1 MNASSAQLHAAAAAD
16 LSDGEADLDIADL
29 HPSLRDPALESMN
42 FLNEVAGRFPQAVS
56 FAAGRPTERFF
67 DLDAVP
73 RYLQRFVRHL
83 REDKGASD
91 AQARRLLLQYGRTK
105 GIIHELLAKNLAVD
119 EGIAIDPEAVVVT
132 VGCQEA
138 MFLALRALCG
148 GPGDVVL
155 AVSPCYVGLTGA
167 ARLLDREVWLVNED
181 QRGIDLE
188 HLVRQIQA
196 ARAAGKRPRAL
207 YVTPD
212 FANPSGASLD
222 LEQRKALLAVAQEHD
237 ILLLEDNPYGLFQAA
252 DGQRVPTLKALD
264 QHRRVIY
271 LGSLA
276 KTCFPGVRI
285 GYAVA
290 DQRVRGM
297 DGQVGLLADE
307 LSKIKS
313 MLTVNTSPLA
323 QAIAGGKLLEHGCS
337 LVAAN
342 TGEIGVYRENLRRML
357 DGLAARFPAGG
368 AHGLSW
374 NTPKGGFFVVVTVPF
389 VADGAALLTSAG
401 EHGVLWTPM
410 SDFYAGSGGRHQL
423 RLSLSAVTPEQIEK
437 GLDRFAGFVAQMR
450 EHSPAG

>member
-1 MNASSAQLHAAAAAD
+1 MNAHATDIATAD
-16 LSDGEADLDIADL
+16 IDVADL
-29 HPSLRDPALESMN
+29 HPSLRDPALEAMN
-42 FLNEVAGRFPQAVS
+42 FLNEVSGRFPEAVS

-73 RYLQRFVRHL
+73 RHLQRFIDHL
-83 REDKGASD
+83 RQDKGASE

-105 GIIHELLAKNLAVD
+105 GIINELLARHLAVD
-119 EGIAIDPEAVVVT
+119 EGMDVDPESIVVT

-148 GPGDVVL
+148 QPEDVVL

-167 ARLLDREVWLVNED
+167 ARLLDREIWLVDESE
-181 QRGIDLE
+181 RGIDLD
-188 HLVRQIQA
+188 HLVRQIRA

-222 LEQRKALLAVAQEHD
+222 LADRQALLAIAQEHG
-237 ILLLEDNPYGLFQAA
+237 ILLLEDNPYGLFQAV
-252 DGQRVPTLKALD
+252 DGARVPTLKALD
-264 QHRRVIY
+264 TQRRVVY

-290 DQRVRGM
+290 DQRVRGV
-297 DGQVGLLADE
+297 DGTTGLLADE

-337 LVAAN
+337 LAAAN
-342 TGEIGVYRENLRRML
+342 QGEIGVYRDNLRQL
-357 DGLAARFPAGG
+357 LAGLAARFPAGAPG
-368 AHGLSW
+368 QLTW

-389 VADGAALLTSAG
+389 VADDEALLASASK
-401 EHGVLWTPM
+401 HGVLWTPM
-410 SDFYAGSGGRHQL
+410 KHFYDGKGGVNQL
-423 RLSLSAVTPEQIEK
+423 RLSLSAVTPEQIEV
-437 GLDRFAGFVAQMR
+437 GLDRFAGFVAEMR
-450 EHSPAG
+450 LGGRAESCALQKL